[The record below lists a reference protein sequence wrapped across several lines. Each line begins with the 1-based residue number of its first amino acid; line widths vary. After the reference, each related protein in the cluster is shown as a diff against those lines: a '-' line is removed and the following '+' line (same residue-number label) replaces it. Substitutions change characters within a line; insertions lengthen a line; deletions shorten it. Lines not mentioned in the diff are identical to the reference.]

1 MKPSPLFLIS
11 FFCFQ
16 ESRYNTCH
24 AVWMD
29 PSLPELPLD
38 QFMDKTNTIN
48 TNQHNPFVLLAP
60 RVGPPPRY
68 QIGSIDNDNTEF
80 NVGNG
85 YTDESQSRNI
95 ISIHETSGTNHGLT
109 NANTRES
116 RRVPGTLYYDFI
128 VLAPGCERPGEASAI
143 QIKGQFTSYDS
154 VNVSLEIY
162 PWHGSMHDSNGNQSE
177 FGICLQAD
185 IYIVDG
191 TGTPQLIES
200 KHFDFDVTVLAASFA
215 FEKNDDITLSSVA
228 QWPRL
233 CV

>member
-1 MKPSPLFLIS
+1 MRTTASRFAVRLTCFLHDS
-11 FFCFQ
+11 
-16 ESRYNTCH
+16 
-24 AVWMD
+24 
-29 PSLPELPLD
+29 
-38 QFMDKTNTIN
+38 
-48 TNQHNPFVLLAP
+48 
-60 RVGPPPRY
+60 

-95 ISIHETSGTNHGLT
+95 ISIHNTSGSNNGLT
-109 NANTRES
+109 NAVTKES

-128 VLAPGCERPGEASAI
+128 FLAPGCVRPGDASAM

-154 VNVSLEIY
+154 VDVSLAVY
-162 PWHGSMHDSNGNQSE
+162 PWHGSVHDINGDQSQ

-185 IYIVDG
+185 IFIVDG

-215 FEKNDDITLSSVA
+215 FEKNDDITLLSVA

-233 CV
+233 CA